1 MTGDLEG
8 NMSNDTGLEAILDA
22 EPAAPMAPMVPE
34 ERQQEPQQGDKQQ
47 GAEPPA
53 ATKQDAPEPGFVPRD
68 ALMDERRKRQEL
80 ERRFQ
85 ELEAK
90 FQQPKQEQ
98 VQPDWFTD
106 PQQAAEFM
114 RYQIAEENF
123 KTRVEVTELVLSE
136 KYPDYTE
143 KRDVFA
149 EAARQDLQLARR
161 LIEAPNPA
169 KFAYDMGKKIALQRD
184 IGDDPSAYQA
194 RLEAEFKKKYGI
206 QDDPEGSA
214 TTQPIQ
220 QRQQAPVPRSLA
232 KTTSAPA
239 RAPNGRFSGG
249 PTPLEDIIG

>member
-1 MTGDLEG
+1 
-8 NMSNDTGLEAILDA
+8 MSNDTGLEAILDA
-22 EPAAPMAPMVPE
+22 ETAAPMAPMVSE
-34 ERQQEPQQGDKQQ
+34 DRQSEPQQGDKQQ
-47 GAEPPA
+47 AAEPPSA
-53 ATKQDAPEPGFVPRD
+53 PKQDAPEPGYVPRD

-90 FQQPKQEQ
+90 FQQPKQPEQ

-106 PQQAAEFM
+106 PAQAAEVM
-114 RYQIAEENF
+114 RYQMQEELF
-123 KTRVEVTELVLSE
+123 KTRVEVTEEVLSD
-136 KYPDYTE
+136 KYPDYIE
-143 KRDVFA
+143 KRDIFA
-149 EAARQDLQLARR
+149 EAARADPQLARR
-161 LIEAPNPA
+161 LIEASNPA
-169 KFAYDMGKKIALQRD
+169 KFAYDMGRKIALQRD

-206 QDDPEGSA
+206 QDDPEGNA
-214 TTQPIQ
+214 PTQQPI